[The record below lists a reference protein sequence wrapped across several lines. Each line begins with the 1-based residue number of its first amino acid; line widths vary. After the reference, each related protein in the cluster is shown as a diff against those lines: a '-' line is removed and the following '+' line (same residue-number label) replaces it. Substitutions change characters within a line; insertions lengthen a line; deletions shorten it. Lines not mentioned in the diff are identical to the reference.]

1 MLKDRLKEHRE
12 RCGYSQQQ
20 VADVLN
26 VHRSTYSY
34 YESGK
39 TEPSLE
45 NICILAR
52 IFGVSLDTLLEMD
65 YDCDFSMKC
74 NDSSEVLNVADLGYD
89 DEFAYLREDGVNRMS
104 DLTRD
109 EKTLIMHF
117 RLMTA
122 KQRKELLD
130 VMVVSGGEKEEPDNE

>member
-1 MLKDRLKEHRE
+1 MLKDRLKENRE

-26 VHRSTYSY
+26 MHRSTYSY

-45 NICILAR
+45 NICVLAR
-52 IFGVSLDTLLEMD
+52 IFGVSLDALMEMD
-65 YDCDFSMKC
+65 YGPSGALALGDP
-74 NDSSEVLNVADLGYD
+74 GYD
-89 DEFAYLREDGVNRMS
+89 DEFAYLREDGVNRVG

-109 EKTLIMHF
+109 EKTLIMRF

-122 KQRKELLD
+122 RQRRELLE
-130 VMVVSGGEKEEPDNE
+130 VMAAPVGEKEEPEDK

>member
-45 NICILAR
+45 NICVLAR
-52 IFGVSLDTLLEMD
+52 IFGVSLDALMEMNYGPSGALALGD
-65 YDCDFSMKC
+65 P
-74 NDSSEVLNVADLGYD
+74 GYD

-109 EKTLIMHF
+109 EKTLIMRF